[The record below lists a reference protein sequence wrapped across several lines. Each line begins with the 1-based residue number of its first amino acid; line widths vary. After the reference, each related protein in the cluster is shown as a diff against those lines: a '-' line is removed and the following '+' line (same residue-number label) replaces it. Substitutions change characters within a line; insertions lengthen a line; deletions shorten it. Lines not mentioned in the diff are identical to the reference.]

1 MTLASTEVLEGGVVW
16 LRYRLKTADARRRM
30 PVVAGPRQSAPAT
43 DPKREFVRCAA
54 YLGRA
59 KFSLARGPPGKGRP
73 SFSLSCDNSG
83 SRHAMKRAQ
92 FVAIGIAKIS
102 EI

>member
-1 MTLASTEVLEGGVVW
+1 MAWFGSAVGS
-16 LRYRLKTADARRRM
+16 KTADARRRT

-54 YLGRA
+54 YWAEPSSLSRA
-59 KFSLARGPPGKGRP
+59 RTARKGRP
-73 SFSLSCDNSG
+73 SSGLICDNSG